1 MSNSSGTR
9 HLQRLPSFNELWHRL
24 QTMPLPKTENSI
36 WLRVLVQ
43 GLVIIGIIATDIA
56 ADTQMSFWAIPLS
69 IVGAIWSWYRRSN
82 RNVAVKFFLAIGM
95 LLAMGSFFQ
104 NLLGNLNDTR
114 LVLAELLIQVQV
126 LHSFDLPRR
135 KDLGYSMVIGL
146 ILLGVAGTL
155 SQTLAFAPLL
165 LVFLAIALPVLIL
178 DYQSRIGISP
188 QPKRQ
193 KYPTKA
199 KPSSLLSFKRL
210 SLFLLVIIGLGL
222 AIFALMPRF
231 PGYQLQTFP
240 VSAPVDLKNKNFESG
255 NRGIVNP
262 GYGRNGSEDSGG
274 TGEDKSSGPGEM
286 DDTFYYGF
294 GSKINQNLRGELKPK
309 VVLRV
314 RSQAPGF
321 WRVQAFDHYTGQGWE
336 ISREDKVQK
345 VTRPEWSYRFQL
357 YPSIFNIGR
366 TKDVIQSY
374 TAVSELPNIIPAL
387 SYPKELFFPTE
398 EIAID
403 TEGSLR
409 SPLGLL
415 EGLTYTVVSDVP
427 LRDRTRLQNAPATDY
442 PNTIKQYYLEVPPE
456 IADQVRQ
463 KTEQILA
470 KSPNPFTSSYEKVLY
485 LTQALKQLYRIPE
498 DPFGFPYLGENEDLV
513 ESFLFKQEGGYPDH
527 FSTALT
533 IMLRS
538 IGIPARL
545 VVGFGTGQFNPFT
558 GLYIVKN
565 VDAYAMTEVY
575 FPNYGW
581 FPFDPIPG
589 HELFP
594 PSVEDTEY
602 FGVLQQFWKWIAGW
616 LPSGVTSFVGAVWN
630 RIIGFIIVGIV
641 WLWRIFSS
649 GWLGLFTGLISA
661 IAFGFIGWLG
671 WGQFQAWRYRRWL
684 AKLPPMESIYQEMLK
699 VLATQGYIK
708 HPAQTPLEYASS
720 MGQDQP
726 DDSADAIEE
735 ISQAY
740 VRWRY
745 GLVSPNLQE
754 LRVRLRELVKSNQ
767 RLRNRGI
774 TGS

>member
-9 HLQRLPSFNELWHRL
+9 HLQRLPRLDRLWHRL
-24 QTMPLPKTENSI
+24 QTMPPPQTENSI
-36 WLRVLVQ
+36 WLRILVQ
-43 GLVIIGIIATDIA
+43 ALVIIGIIATDVA
-56 ADTQMSFWAIPLS
+56 ADIDTKMSFWAVPLS
-69 IVGAIWSWYRRSN
+69 ILGATWSWYRRRD

-104 NLLGNLNDTR
+104 NLLASLNDTR
-114 LVLAELLIQVQV
+114 LVLAQLLVQIQV

-178 DYQSRIGISP
+178 DYQSRLGLSP
-188 QPKRQ
+188 QLKGQ
-193 KYPTKA
+193 KLSKA
-199 KPSSLLSFKRL
+199 KSSSLFSVKRL
-210 SLFLLVIIGLGL
+210 SLFFLLIIGLGL
-222 AIFALMPRF
+222 TIFALMPRF
-231 PGYQLQTFP
+231 PGYQIQTFP
-240 VSAPVDLKNKNFESG
+240 VSAPVDLKNKNFASV

-262 GYGRNGSEDSGG
+262 GYGRNGNDGSGG
-274 TGEDKSSGPGEM
+274 TAQDKTSGPGEM
-286 DDTFYYGF
+286 DETFYYGF

-321 WRVQAFDHYTGQGWE
+321 WRVQAFDKYTGQGWE
-336 ISREDKVQK
+336 ISREDKVQEVK
-345 VTRPEWSYRFQL
+345 RPEWSYRFQL
-357 YPSIFNIGR
+357 YPNLFNIGR
-366 TKDVIQSY
+366 SKQVIQSY
-374 TAVSELPNIIPAL
+374 TAISTLPNIIPAL

-427 LRDRTRLQNAPATDY
+427 LRDRTRLQKAPSDY
-442 PNTIKQYYLEVPPE
+442 PKTIKQYYLDVPPE
-456 IADQVRQ
+456 IADKVRQ

-470 KSPNPFTSSYEKVLY
+470 KSPKPFTSSYEKTLY
-485 LTQALKQLYRIPE
+485 LTQALKQGYRIPE
-498 DPFGFPYLGENEDLV
+498 NPFDFPYLGENEDLV

-527 FSTALT
+527 FATALT

-545 VVGFGTGQFNPFT
+545 VVGFAPGQFNPFT
-558 GLYIVKN
+558 GLYIVRN

-602 FGVLQQFWKWIAGW
+602 FGVLQQFWKWVAGW
-616 LPSGVTSFVGAVWN
+616 LPSPVTSFVGAVWN
-630 RIIGFIIVGIV
+630 RIIGFIFGRIA

-649 GWLGLFTGLISA
+649 GWLGLFTGLIFA
-661 IAFGFIGWLG
+661 IAFGFLGWLG

-684 AKLPPMESIYQEMLK
+684 AKLPPMESLYQQMLK
-699 VLATQGYIK
+699 VLGTQGYIK

-720 MGQDQP
+720 IRQQQP
-726 DDSADAIEE
+726 NDSAEVIEE
-735 ISQAY
+735 ISHAY
-740 VRWRY
+740 VSWRY
-745 GLVSPNLQE
+745 GLVTPNVQE
-754 LRVRLRELVKSNQ
+754 LRFKLRDLIKKSQ
-767 RLRNRGI
+767 RLKNKGI
-774 TGS
+774 LGS